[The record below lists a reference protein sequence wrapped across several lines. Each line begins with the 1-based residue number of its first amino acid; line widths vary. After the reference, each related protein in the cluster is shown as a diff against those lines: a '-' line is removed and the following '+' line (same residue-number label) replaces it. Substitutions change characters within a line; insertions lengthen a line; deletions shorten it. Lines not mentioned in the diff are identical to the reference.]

1 VPVNTCQI
9 DKHYWET
16 MLPEGIYERA
26 GALDDTGDR
35 TDGGR
40 VDNTLL
46 KIDTNIRAVLS
57 SMVVTGIG
65 LVSSEAV

>member
-1 VPVNTCQI
+1 
-9 DKHYWET
+9 